1 MTARPAYDTRAHGPA
16 SISES
21 VEIARPAPLETLD
34 ARLDLPS
41 GRTIECADAEE
52 GGELVT
58 IRSPSGTVE
67 LEVRLT
73 ERGPVLRFEA
83 ASLELEAKGTIR
95 TRCKAFEVVAEDAE
109 ITATRG
115 DVAIRANDDVRL
127 NGERVKLNC

>member
-1 MTARPAYDTRAHGPA
+1 MTARPRYDARTHGPA
-16 SISES
+16 SITES
-21 VEIARPAPLETLD
+21 VEIAPAAPLMGLE

-41 GRTIECADAEE
+41 GRTIECTDAEP

-58 IRSPSGTVE
+58 IRSPEGRVE

-73 ERGPVLRFEA
+73 DQGPVLRFEA
-83 ASLELEAKGTIR
+83 AALDLEAAGPIR
-95 TRCKAFEVVAEDAE
+95 ARCRSFEVTAEDAT

-115 DVAIRANDDVRL
+115 DVQLRANDDVRL

>member
-1 MTARPAYDTRAHGPA
+1 MASRPAYDTRTHGPT

-21 VEIARPAPLETLD
+21 VEIVRPALQGLD

-41 GRTIECADAEE
+41 GRTIECADAEA

-58 IRSPSGTVE
+58 IRSPNGTVE

-73 ERGPVLRFEA
+73 DRGPVLRFEA
-83 ASLELEAKGTIR
+83 ASLDLEAAGRIR
-95 TRCKAFEVVAEDAE
+95 TRCKSFEVVAEDAA

-115 DVAIRANDDVRL
+115 DVQLRANDDVRL
-127 NGERVKLNC
+127 NGERVKLNCS